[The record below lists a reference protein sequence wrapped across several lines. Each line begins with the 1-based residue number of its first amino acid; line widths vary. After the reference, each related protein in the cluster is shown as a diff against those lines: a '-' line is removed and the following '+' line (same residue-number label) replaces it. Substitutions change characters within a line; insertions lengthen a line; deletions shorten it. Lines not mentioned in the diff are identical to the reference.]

1 MLLITNFQFWTQK
14 VMWGGSQTCWSPR
27 YQLFGPRA
35 DRDQLFQLFLL
46 QGDFLWVYAAPVV
59 SVWKKLHFCAISNH
73 LNAHGL
79 LLAVFGV

>member
-1 MLLITNFQFWTQK
+1 
-14 VMWGGSQTCWSPR
+14 MWGGSQTCWYPR

-35 DRDQLFQLFLL
+35 DQDQLFQLFLL

-73 LNAHGL
+73 LT
-79 LLAVFGV
+79 VP